1 MDPSTAGQLRVI
13 RKVVTVTGAADIPA
27 WLFGGWGL
35 DARIGRI
42 TREHG
47 DVELWVER
55 IHAER
60 SKAVLVGAG
69 ATALTTQPP
78 EEACEFTWDDVPLS
92 TAYFDRQPDGSFS
105 QPLGR
110 WSDWLFPPGSFG
122 DEPGPLDGTPVLV
135 KRARDGTTWRIGTD
149 AEVAWIANGTSPG
162 RTITAAI
169 PPLFEAYATVPLGYG
184 EERDVHDRAL
194 LTLLREQS
202 PGQRWWLGYL
212 DTGVDDIVFPDAPKV
227 TLHYGWHYVLVQAGP
242 DQAAA
247 WRPSDG
253 RAFGTGD
260 LPNLMF
266 PADRSWLVSTLW
278 DDDWSCIGGPA
289 GLVDRVLRHPDLQA
303 RSVALG
309 QDATPP
315 GHEMR

>member
-1 MDPSTAGQLRVI
+1 MVR
-13 RKVVTVTGAADIPA
+13 
-27 WLFGGWGL
+27 
-35 DARIGRI
+35 
-42 TREHG
+42 
-47 DVELWVER
+47 
-55 IHAER
+55 
-60 SKAVLVGAG
+60 
-69 ATALTTQPP
+69 
-78 EEACEFTWDDVPLS
+78 
-92 TAYFDRQPDGSFS
+92 
-105 QPLGR
+105 
-110 WSDWLFPPGSFG
+110 
-122 DEPGPLDGTPVLV
+122 
-135 KRARDGTTWRIGTD
+135 RARDGTTWRIGTD
-149 AEVAWIANGTSPG
+149 AEVTWIVNGTSPG

-169 PPLFEAYATVPLGYG
+169 PPLFEAYATVLVAYG

-202 PGQRWWLGYL
+202 PDQPWWLGYL

-227 TLHYGWHYVLVQAGP
+227 TLHYGWHYVLVAAGP

-247 WRPSDG
+247 WRPDGG